1 MISNK
6 IYFLRERDELT
17 QAELAQVLKLPR
29 VSISNWERC
38 IEMPNIK
45 HLNTL
50 ANYFKVTLDYIMNL
64 DEKNHYSSIKNFE
77 IDKIMVGN
85 RIREIRKIHHL
96 TLRDLSTELN
106 TTSSTISAYE
116 TGKTMLLT
124 AFAYQICI
132 HYHVSMDWLY
142 GRI

>member
-17 QAELAQVLKLPR
+17 QTELAQVLKLPR

-64 DEKNHYSSIKNFE
+64 DEKNRYSNIKNFE
-77 IDKIMVGN
+77 IDKLTVGK
-85 RIREIRKIHHL
+85 RVKEIRKIHHL

-116 TGKTMLLT
+116 TGKTLLLT
-124 AFAYQICI
+124 AFAYQICV

>member
-77 IDKIMVGN
+77 IDKMVVGKK
-85 RIREIRKIHHL
+85 IREIRKIHHL
-96 TLRDLSTELN
+96 TLRDLSAQLN

-124 AFAYQICI
+124 SFAYQICV

>member
-17 QAELAQVLKLPR
+17 QVELAQVLHLPR

-38 IEMPNIK
+38 IEIPNIK

-64 DEKNHYSSIKNFE
+64 DEENHYSSIKNFE
-77 IDKIMVGN
+77 IDKMVVGKK
-85 RIREIRKIHHL
+85 IREIRKIHHL
-96 TLRDLSTELN
+96 TLRDLSAQLN

-124 AFAYQICI
+124 SFAYQICV

>member
-116 TGKTMLLT
+116 TGKTLLLT
-124 AFAYQICI
+124 AFAYQICV

>member
-77 IDKIMVGN
+77 IDKIMVGK

>member
-77 IDKIMVGN
+77 IDKIMVGK

-116 TGKTMLLT
+116 TGKTLLLT
-124 AFAYQICI
+124 SFAYQICI

>member
-64 DEKNHYSSIKNFE
+64 DEKNHYSSVKNFE
-77 IDKIMVGN
+77 IDKLTVGN
-85 RIREIRKIHHL
+85 RIKEIRKIHHL
-96 TLRDLSTELN
+96 TLRNLSNQLN

-124 AFAYQICI
+124 SFAYQICV